1 MNCYQFLQIIPV
13 TLINGERATKAN
25 GMLDTRLD
33 FMFTATSIAKQL
45 CLKGIGQEISLTNA
59 EPSNNNNKKKKKKKK
74 KEKRKKKKTFQSK
87 LVNLDISSKL
97 NFEKFK

>member
-87 LVNLDISSKL
+87 LVKLDISSKL

>member
-59 EPSNNNNKKKKKKKK
+59 EPTNNKNKKKKKK
-74 KEKRKKKKTFQSK
+74 RKKKKERK
-87 LVNLDISSKL
+87 KKHSSL
-97 NFEKFK
+97 NWLT